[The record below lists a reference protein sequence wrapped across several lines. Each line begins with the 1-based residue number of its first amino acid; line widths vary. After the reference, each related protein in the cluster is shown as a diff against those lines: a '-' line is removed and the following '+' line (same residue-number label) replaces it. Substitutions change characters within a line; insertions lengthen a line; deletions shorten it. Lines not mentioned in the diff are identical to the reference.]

1 MASSVIR
8 PSRCVAAAAALVV
21 GGAVAGI
28 PAAQAHDVVIDAN
41 PPVDGV
47 VEEFPREI
55 TLTFSGEPQPAF
67 NMFAISN
74 TDTGEILYSGEPKL
88 DGRYLSIATPDDVH
102 PGPGT
107 YTIGFQITS
116 SDGHATRGSTDFRVG
131 DGGASAAAGSSSA
144 NQPGTTSGSEEQ
156 DTGSPLAW
164 IAGAIGVLLV
174 VGIIAVVI
182 LRRRALGNEQ
192 DS

>member
-1 MASSVIR
+1 MAYPAIRSSR
-8 PSRCVAAAAALVV
+8 LVAAVIALGVGSAATSLP
-21 GGAVAGI
+21 VAE
-28 PAAQAHDVVIDAN
+28 AHDVVIEAD
-41 PPVDGV
+41 PPVNGV

-74 TDTGEILYSGEPKL
+74 TDTGDILYSGEPTL
-88 DGRYLSIATPDDVH
+88 DGRYLSIATPDDVY

-116 SDGHATRGSTDFRVG
+116 SDGHATRGSTEFSVG
-131 DGGASAAAGSSSA
+131 DGGQADGQDSSSA
-144 NQPGTTSGSEEQ
+144 HQPGTSSGSEEQ
-156 DTGSPLAW
+156 EASSPLLW
-164 IAGAIGVLLV
+164 IGGGVGALLV
-174 VGIIAVVI
+174 VGVLAVVF
-182 LRRRALGNEQ
+182 LRRRALDTEQ